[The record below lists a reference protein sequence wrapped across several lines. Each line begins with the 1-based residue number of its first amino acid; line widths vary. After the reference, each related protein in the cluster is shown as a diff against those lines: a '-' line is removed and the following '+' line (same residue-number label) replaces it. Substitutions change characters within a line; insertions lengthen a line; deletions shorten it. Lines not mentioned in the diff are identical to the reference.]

1 MFKGL
6 KIATMILHLTLLMLF
21 GKFKVDAD
29 RIFYEGLQNIWDS
42 SQVYIYKKGV
52 FHDGT
57 PDTFKVPDCF
67 GFLLNPSR
75 LWYENLI
82 LDLK

>member
-1 MFKGL
+1 
-6 KIATMILHLTLLMLF
+6 MILHLTLLLLF
-21 GKFKVDAD
+21 WEFKADAD
-29 RIFYEGLQNIWDS
+29 RMFYEGLQHIWDT

-75 LWYENLI
+75 LWYGNLI